1 VTTRRSADQGFS
13 AVELLIVLAVV
24 GSLAAVSLP
33 ISGGMIDDIRLRGD
47 AQGLSSAVALTKMT
61 AATRFT
67 RARLHVNEAAGTWQI
82 ETWQSTGTPAWV
94 LDGGVHRLSQRDQ
107 FGAGPVTTAPPN
119 TQSVV
124 TQPTP
129 CLAADDTTITGTACV
144 IFNSRGLPVSSSGAP
159 MTTQVLYMRGPTGVF
174 AVVTG
179 ATGQLQVWRTTSTS
193 SGAWRQQ

>member
-1 VTTRRSADQGFS
+1 MNTRRTSDHGFS

-24 GSLAAVSLP
+24 GSLAAMSVPL
-33 ISGGMIDDIRLRGD
+33 SGGMIDDIRLRGD

-61 AATRFT
+61 AATKFT

-94 LDGGVHRLSQRDQ
+94 LDGGVHRLSQRGQ

-119 TQSVV
+119 SQAAVL
-124 TQPTP
+124 QPAA
-129 CLAADDTTITGTACV
+129 CLAADNETLTGTACV
-144 IFNSRGLPVSSSGAP
+144 IFNSRGLPVSSAGAP

-174 AVVTG
+174 AVVLG
-179 ATGQLQVWRTTSTS
+179 ATGQLQVWRTTLTAG
-193 SGAWRQQ
+193 GAWRQQ